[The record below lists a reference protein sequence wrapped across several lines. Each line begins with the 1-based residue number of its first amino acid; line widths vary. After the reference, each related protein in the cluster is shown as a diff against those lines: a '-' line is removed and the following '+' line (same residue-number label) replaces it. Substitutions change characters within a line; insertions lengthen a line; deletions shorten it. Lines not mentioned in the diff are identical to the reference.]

1 MAESKS
7 SLKHSFLDDLQ
18 GLSLGIFLCG
28 IGVHVLTH
36 IGLITGQT
44 AGLAV
49 IISYLTGWSF
59 GLVFFVIN
67 VPFYFLAY
75 KRLGPVFTVKSLISV
90 SLLSLTTTLLPYGW
104 QMGEITPWLGALIAG
119 CTIGIGLMAMF
130 RHNGSLGG
138 FGVLALIIQDSTG
151 FRAGYVQLLIDAVL
165 FSIAA
170 FFLPTA
176 LVLWSLLGAVTVNAI
191 IAVNHRP
198 DRYVAR

>member
-1 MAESKS
+1 MTDSAPAP
-7 SLKHSFLDDLQ
+7 KHSLLDDIQ

-36 IGLITGQT
+36 VGLITGQT

-49 IISYLTGWSF
+49 IISYATGWAF
-59 GLVFFVIN
+59 GPVFFVIN
-67 VPFYFLAY
+67 LPFYLLAY
-75 KRLGPVFTVKSLISV
+75 WRLGAVFTVKSLISV
-90 SLLSLTTTLLPYGW
+90 SLLSGVTMLLPLGW
-104 QMGEITPWLGALIAG
+104 QMGDITPLLGALVAG
-119 CTIGIGLMAMF
+119 CTIGVGLMAMF

-138 FGVLALIIQDSTG
+138 FGVLALVIQDSTG
-151 FRAGYVQLLIDAVL
+151 FRAGYVQLIIDAVL
-165 FSIAA
+165 FAIAA
-170 FFLPTA
+170 LILPTA

>member
-1 MAESKS
+1 MIKPAPST
-7 SLKHSFLDDLQ
+7 KHSLIDDLQ
-18 GLSLGIFLCG
+18 GLALGVFLCG

-67 VPFYFLAY
+67 IPFYVLAY
-75 KRLGPVFTVKSLISV
+75 LRLGPRFTIKSLISV
-90 SLLSLTTTLLPYGW
+90 TLLSVVTELLPLGW
-104 QMGEITPWLGALIAG
+104 QMGTITPWLGAIVAG
-119 CTIGIGLMAMF
+119 CVTGIGLLAMF

-138 FGVLALIIQDSTG
+138 FGVLALIIQDTTG
-151 FRAGYVQLLIDAVL
+151 FRAGYFQLLIDATL
-165 FSIAA
+165 FSAA
-170 FFLPTA
+170 FFIFPA
-176 LVLWSLLGAVTVNAI
+176 GLVAWSLLGAVIVNTT
-191 IAVNHRP
+191 IAMNHRP

>member
-1 MAESKS
+1 MSDS
-7 SLKHSFLDDLQ
+7 STTLKHSLLDDLQ

-36 IGLITGQT
+36 VGLITGQT

-59 GLVFFVIN
+59 GPVFFVIN
-67 VPFYFLAY
+67 LPFYVLAY
-75 KRLGPVFTVKSLISV
+75 RRLGPMFTVKSLISV
-90 SLLSLTTTLLPYGW
+90 TLLSLVTTLLPYGW
-104 QMGEITPWLGALIAG
+104 QMGEITPWLGALLAG

-138 FGVLALIIQDSTG
+138 FGVLALVIQDSTG
-151 FRAGYVQLLIDAVL
+151 FRAGYVQLIIDAVL
-165 FSIAA
+165 FGIA
-170 FFLPTA
+170 FFILPTS

>member
-1 MAESKS
+1 MSDS
-7 SLKHSFLDDLQ
+7 STTLKHSLLDDLQ

-36 IGLITGQT
+36 VGLITGQT

-59 GLVFFVIN
+59 GPVFFVIN
-67 VPFYFLAY
+67 LPFYVLAY
-75 KRLGPVFTVKSLISV
+75 RRLGPMFTVKSLISV
-90 SLLSLTTTLLPYGW
+90 TLLSLVTTLLPYGW
-104 QMGEITPWLGALIAG
+104 QMGEITPWLGALLAG

-138 FGVLALIIQDSTG
+138 FGVLALVIQDSAG
-151 FRAGYVQLLIDAVL
+151 FRAGYVQLIIDAVL
-165 FSIAA
+165 FGIA
-170 FFLPTA
+170 FFILPTS